1 MNFPS
6 EEEFVEQ
13 AKSNPKALYQYIS
26 TIVLELNNSIQE
38 LKEIV
43 NVQQEKIKILE
54 NRLNQNSKNSNK
66 PPSSDLYKKENST
79 RKTSRRKSGGQE
91 GHQGHHLK
99 MVEEPT
105 NTHFYPA
112 PDHCSRCGKDLL
124 GSKVKTKR
132 FQEFELPE
140 ISIEINEHQIEQ
152 KICSCGHCNTS
163 NLAPSPSNHVY
174 YGSKFKAL
182 VVYLKNVH
190 MMPYQRTKQ
199 LILDLLNHSISEGT
213 FWNAE
218 KDFSSKVEPIINE
231 IKENII
237 QSSSAGFDET
247 GIRAENKNHWVHV
260 ATTNHYSYFYFHKKR
275 SKEAIDL
282 AGILPYF
289 QGVAIHD
296 FYKTYLKYRCSHAFC
311 NAHILRELIAIS
323 ETSKNTWVQMM
334 LALLIIGLDAKTES
348 ESNELTE
355 SQIVEINQLF
365 DKAIEKGI
373 IENHSLIQIK
383 KKGSKELNLLKRLK
397 EYKTEI
403 LRFLTSPEIPFDNNR
418 SERAIRM
425 IKVKAKVSGG
435 FRSFSGGQFF
445 CLARSFL
452 ETMKKQKIPIF
463 QSIVSVF
470 NGQPLTFSV

>member
-13 AKSNPKALYQYIS
+13 TKSDRKELYKNIS
-26 TIVLELNNSIQE
+26 TIFHELNNSIQE
-38 LKEIV
+38 LREMVK
-43 NVQQEKIKILE
+43 VQQEEIQTLK

-66 PPSSDLYKKENST
+66 PPSSDLYKKENSS
-79 RKTSRRKSGGQE
+79 RKTSRRKSGGQD

-105 NTHFYPA
+105 NIHFYPA
-112 PDHCSRCGKDLL
+112 PDHCSQCGKDLNDT
-124 GSKVKTKR
+124 KVKTKR

-140 ISIEINEHQIEQ
+140 ISIEVNEHQIEQ
-152 KICSCGHCNTS
+152 RICSCGHCNTS
-163 NLAPSPSNHVY
+163 NLAPTPSNHVY

-218 KDFSSKVEPIINE
+218 IDFSSKVEPIVKE
-231 IKENII
+231 IKEKII

-247 GIRAENKNHWVHV
+247 SIRAENKNHWVHV
-260 ATTNHYSYFYFHKKR
+260 ATTNHYSHFFFHRKR
-275 SKEAIDL
+275 GKEAMDS

-289 QGVAIHD
+289 HGVAIHD
-296 FYKTYLKYRCSHAFC
+296 FFKTYLNYYCEHSFC

-355 SQIVEINQLF
+355 NQIVEINQLF
-365 DKAIEKGI
+365 DKAIEKGF

-383 KKGSKELNLLKRLK
+383 KKGSKELNLLNRLRK
-397 EYKTEI
+397 YKAEI

-452 ETMKKQKIPIF
+452 ETVKKQKIPIF

-470 NGQPLTFSV
+470 NSQPLILSV